1 MPELDGFGVLEQ
13 LAGNDQWRSIPVI
26 IISAADDMRSIV
38 RGIELGAVDF
48 LPKPFEPAILH
59 ARLRAGLE
67 KKRIADLEQM
77 YLASLEQE
85 LEIGRQIQAGF
96 LPRKIPQPAGWGIS
110 SYFKAA
116 HEVAGDFYDV
126 FEIEPNRVCLL
137 LGDVTDK
144 GVGSAIY
151 MALYRSL
158 LKANIMS
165 AHLSDSSEA
174 GPIKLS
180 GEVTK
185 RAIQLV
191 NRYICRFHE
200 SAMLAT
206 VFLGILN
213 TETGEISYTNAGHD
227 PPLLVSAQGELTE
240 VEPSGPIVGAIEEAD
255 YQVRQLQLKPGTK
268 LVLYSD
274 GIPDARDRK
283 GAMFGMEKLANLVKQ
298 GAGSANELSG
308 QVLLA
313 LREFVGEAEAYDDIS
328 LLVLR
333 RDD

>member
-1 MPELDGFGVLEQ
+1 LDGFGVLEQ
-13 LAGNDQWRSIPVI
+13 LAANEQWRSIPVI

-67 KKRIADLEQM
+67 KKRIDDLEQL
-77 YLASLEQE
+77 YLGSLEQE
-85 LEIGRQIQAGF
+85 LRIGRQIQAGF
-96 LPRKIPQPAGWGIS
+96 LPRRIPQPTGWGIS

-126 FEIEPNRVCLL
+126 FEVEPNRLCLL

-158 LKANIMS
+158 LKANIMA
-165 AHLSDSSEA
+165 AHLSDTNQASL
-174 GPIKLS
+174 IQLS
-180 GEVTK
+180 GEATK
-185 RAIQLV
+185 RAIHLV
-191 NRYICRFHE
+191 NQYICQFHE
-200 SAMLAT
+200 SPMLAT
-206 VFLGILN
+206 FFLGILN
-213 TETGEISYTNAGHD
+213 TESGELSYTNAGHD
-227 PPLLVSAQGELTE
+227 PPLLVNGYGELTK
-240 VEPSGPIVGAIEEAD
+240 VKRTGPVVGAIEEAS
-255 YQVRQLQLKPGTK
+255 YQVRKLQLEPGSS

-274 GIPDARDRK
+274 GIPDARSGK
-283 GAMFGMEKLANLVKQ
+283 GVMFGMDKLEMLVKH
-298 GAGSANELSG
+298 GAESADGLSG

-313 LREFVGEAEAYDDIS
+313 LREFVGETEAYDDIS